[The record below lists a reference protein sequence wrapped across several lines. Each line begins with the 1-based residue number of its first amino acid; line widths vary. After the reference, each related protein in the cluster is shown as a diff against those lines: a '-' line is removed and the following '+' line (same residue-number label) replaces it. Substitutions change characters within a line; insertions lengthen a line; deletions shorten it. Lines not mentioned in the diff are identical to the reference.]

1 MKKDFNFSRP
11 SGSWKNEPKVL
22 SEVLNEYL
30 RSDEPLATA
39 LRRWKARSE
48 AVKQAEEQDV
58 DDRLFTDIYPDT
70 HLGVDLKM
78 LNCQPGRMKVGDFL
92 SGVITRD
99 GLFHFSFVQNAIKKK
114 VVRPRNPHFYVGKC
128 INVTC
133 TDEGTLYPTFNRPRY
148 TKSFTFRDFCREA
161 AEELILVSGLV
172 GEE

>member
-1 MKKDFNFSRP
+1 MKKVLNPRRP
-11 SGSWKNEPKVL
+11 SGSRKNEPMAL
-22 SEVLNEYL
+22 REVLNEYL
-30 RSDEPLATA
+30 RSDEPLAVA
-39 LRRWKARSE
+39 LRKRKANSE
-48 AVKQAEEQDV
+48 ASKAAEAET
-58 DDRLFTDIYPDT
+58 DRLFSDIYPDT

-78 LNCQPGRMKVGDFL
+78 LTCQPERMKVGDFL
-92 SGVITRD
+92 PGVITRD

-114 VVRPRNPHFYVGKC
+114 VVRQRNPHFYVGKC

-133 TDEGTLYPTFNRPRY
+133 TDEGTLYLTFNRPRY